1 MRGLSMSKERASNF
15 AAAAGLLLA
24 APVVIVPGSAIIM
37 MIWARWA
44 FYQRHPDYVQHSA
57 PTVSRAISDPFIG
70 EPFAAV
76 ILAVACVMALALVP
90 LCNAYLA
97 TIRLRTEG
105 NPAARASLRRLMYVF
120 MAVQACGTA
129 GMVVCTQV
137 TFRQDHDIHMVGS
150 YFFFVFQ
157 AIAIL
162 LSGIVAT
169 RLVRLP
175 SREGCPYLRL
185 ESTYSRIRRYLAF
198 VTAGFA
204 VFYLVLFVIKGFDLP
219 IPEYDVYNFY
229 TIHEIVTISAYIF
242 HFMLYA
248 PEVFRMTRSLVSTG
262 SWRLEART
270 MA

>member
-1 MRGLSMSKERASNF
+1 MSKERATDF
-15 AAAAGLLLA
+15 GAAAGLLLA
-24 APVVIVPGSAIIM
+24 APVVIVPGSAIFM

-76 ILAVACVMALALVP
+76 ILAVACVIALALVP
-90 LCNAYLA
+90 LCNAYFA

-105 NPAARASLRRLMYVF
+105 DPAARTSLRRLMYVF
-120 MAVQACGTA
+120 IAAQVCGTL

-137 TFRQDHDIHMVGS
+137 TFRQSHDIHMVGS

-162 LSGIVAT
+162 LNGVVAT
-169 RLVRLP
+169 RLVRLR
-175 SREGCPYLRL
+175 SRQGCPYLRL
-185 ESTYSRIRRYLAF
+185 ESRYSRIRRYLAF
-198 VTAGFA
+198 VIAGLAF
-204 VFYLVLFVIKGFDLP
+204 FYLVLFVIKGFDLP

-242 HFMLYA
+242 YFMLYA
-248 PEVFRMTRSLVSTG
+248 PETYRMARSLVSTG
-262 SWRLEART
+262 SWRLDAQT
-270 MA
+270 TA

>member
-1 MRGLSMSKERASNF
+1 MARERATNF
-15 AAAAGLLLA
+15 GAAAGLLLA
-24 APVVIVPGSAIIM
+24 APVVIVPGSAIAM

-44 FYQRHPDYVQHSA
+44 FYQRHPDYVQQSA
-57 PTVSRAISDPFIG
+57 PTISRAISDPFIG

-76 ILAVACVMALALVP
+76 ILAVACVIALALVP
-90 LCNAYLA
+90 LCNAYFA

-105 NPAARASLRRLMYVF
+105 DPAARTSLRRLMYVF
-120 MAVQACGTA
+120 IAVQVCGTL

-137 TFRQDHDIHMVGS
+137 TFRQSHDIHMVGS

-169 RLVRLP
+169 RLVHLR
-175 SREGCPYLRL
+175 SRQGCPYLRL
-185 ESTYSRIRRYLAF
+185 ESRYSRIRRYLAF
-198 VTAGFA
+198 VTVGLAL
-204 VFYLVLFVIKGFDLP
+204 FYLVLFAIKGLDLP
-219 IPEYDVYNFY
+219 VPEYDVYNFY

-262 SWRLEART
+262 SWRLEAQMT
-270 MA
+270 G